1 MACKAR
7 HDLAPMKPHLHQY
20 SSPTCPCLDALT
32 WVPPLSMTALCTWM
46 LSPSLHKENLHSAC
60 RCQLFHEGS
69 PDSSSKQTAS
79 LFVRKYFLTKYFILT
94 FPFHYSAFT
103 TLYGNYLAFLLP
115 PWVQWQFLLCL
126 CTLQCLSSDLTSST
140 FSTSIWWLN
149 RSSRTRTP
157 ISEYSFSAYTNTAGY
172 LKTKQF
178 IVWQRLR
185 EVNMNIINCRASQN
199 L

>member
-20 SSPTCPCLDALT
+20 SSPTCPSLDSLT

-69 PDSSSKQTAS
+69 PDSSLKQTAS

-115 PWVQWQFLLCL
+115 PWVQWQFFLCL
-126 CTLQCLSSDLTSST
+126 CTLSVCLLIWLQVPSQQVFDDSICHPTLGPQSVSILSAPILTLQV
-140 FSTSIWWLN
+140 I
-149 RSSRTRTP
+149 
-157 ISEYSFSAYTNTAGY
+157 
-172 LKTKQF
+172 
-178 IVWQRLR
+178 
-185 EVNMNIINCRASQN
+185 
-199 L
+199 

>member
-1 MACKAR
+1 MIWPLWSHISTSTPAPPA
-7 HDLAPMKPHLHQY
+7 LAWMP
-20 SSPTCPCLDALT
+20 SPEFLLFL
-32 WVPPLSMTALCTWM
+32 W
-46 LSPSLHKENLHSAC
+46 
-60 RCQLFHEGS
+60 QLFVLGCS
-69 PDSSSKQTAS
+69 PLLSTRKTSTQPADVSSSMKAPPDSSSKQTAS

-126 CTLQCLSSDLTSST
+126 CTLQCLSSDLASST

-157 ISEYSFSAYTNTAGY
+157 IGEYSFSAYTNTAGY